1 MLFVA
6 LLAGLTAQPT
16 SSPPPVPVIT
26 REEVE
31 RAPPPEQNPRRFS
44 SRKKHALQFDDG
56 PGCTVELA
64 LEKGQKVIVDDD
76 GIEIRDDPPTPAETK
91 TPDAQTGADAAPVN
105 SCSPR

>member
-31 RAPPPEQNPRRFS
+31 RAPPAQDPRRVT
-44 SRKKHALQFDDG
+44 SRKKHVLQFDDG
-56 PGCTVELA
+56 QNCTIELVH
-64 LEKGQKVIVDDD
+64 EKGQKVIVDHD
-76 GIEIRDDPPTPAETK
+76 GIEIRDEPAPPAQT
-91 TPDAQTGADAAPVN
+91 DAQTGADAAPVN

>member
-1 MLFVA
+1 MLLVA
-6 LLAGLTAQPT
+6 LLAGLTAQPA

-31 RAPPPEQNPRRFS
+31 RAPPAQDPRRVT
-44 SRKKHALQFDDG
+44 SRKKHVLQFDDG
-56 PGCTVELA
+56 QNCIVELA
-64 LEKGQKVIVDDD
+64 HQKGQKVIVDDD

-91 TPDAQTGADAAPVN
+91 TPDAQTGAVAAPVN